1 MVIRSRRVRG
11 SGIRGAIHKAPC
23 TRIALGTTWRSNLA
37 WLEAHMIGKV
47 WIKDAVKVRAA
58 AALVRLLTDFTF
70 LTSSHV

>member
-1 MVIRSRRVRG
+1 MFIRSSRVRG
-11 SGIRGAIHKAPC
+11 SAIHWAFLKAHFPKA
-23 TRIALGTTWRSNLA
+23 IGTTWRSNLA